1 MQAKLHLDCNLSA
14 PSLSTFS
21 FVFPNSI
28 ICLGRLIWKEKAP
41 TLFSHRSQS
50 ESSLSE
56 LDGLEMNVVDDD
68 EIITNF
74 TESTDNNNNNNN
86 NNNRKKSRSRIRAK
100 PEKRNYLLSYWSQSP
115 SSQTAAGDQDGFY
128 IESNNINN
136 DANGSMT
143 IGSTNNRSG
152 ISNNAQALTQEQK
165 QYTFFGLFPI
175 HTSLRNYAI
184 IAIFD
189 VYANYTT
196 ILAFK
201 YTTIT
206 SVSIFDALAIPS
218 TIVVSKCF
226 FGRQYSKIHFLG
238 VLVCFVG
245 IGINIFSD
253 YKEDQKLENASNGN
267 GEGEEV
273 TAQEQ
278 VMEEAYPHRVAGDI
292 LAILGG
298 VLFGISNTLQEVTV
312 KDGTLLEYMGCF
324 AFFASFITF
333 FQAMILE
340 QDDIMAFF
348 TQESTETCSAREG
361 KFLFVLF
368 SFSGVLMYFGIAAFL
383 QISDACFFNL
393 R

>member
-21 FVFPNSI
+21 FVFPISI

-100 PEKRNYLLSYWSQSP
+100 PEKRNYLLSCWSQSP

-152 ISNNAQALTQEQK
+152 IINEQK

-201 YTTIT
+201 
-206 SVSIFDALAIPS
+206 F
-218 TIVVSKCF
+218 
-226 FGRQYSKIHFLG
+226 
-238 VLVCFVG
+238 LVCVF
-245 IGINIFSD
+245 
-253 YKEDQKLENASNGN
+253 
-267 GEGEEV
+267 
-273 TAQEQ
+273 QE
-278 VMEEAYPHRVAGDI
+278 I
-292 LAILGG
+292 
-298 VLFGISNTLQEVTV
+298 
-312 KDGTLLEYMGCF
+312 
-324 AFFASFITF
+324 
-333 FQAMILE
+333 
-340 QDDIMAFF
+340 
-348 TQESTETCSAREG
+348 TET
-361 KFLFVLF
+361 F
-368 SFSGVLMYFGIAAFL
+368 
-383 QISDACFFNL
+383 
-393 R
+393 